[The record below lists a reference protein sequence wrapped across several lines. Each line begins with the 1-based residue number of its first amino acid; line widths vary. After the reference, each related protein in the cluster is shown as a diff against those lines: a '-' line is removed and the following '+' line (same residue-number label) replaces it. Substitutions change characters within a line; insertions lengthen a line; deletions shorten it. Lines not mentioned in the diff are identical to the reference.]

1 MEPAS
6 ASRGRVLTCN
16 YKKACRISD
25 GRWRG
30 STVRYLHIQIVML
43 LPTPNSVS
51 LDRIMSAYTDDRIF
65 SVELVGAVRRITV
78 LSLDT
83 DIIEQVLRQGSFINR
98 MHKIGWTEPSYFNK
112 ASAKVSLQQCVAR
125 YHGYG
130 FFLFLLEMRTMVL
143 YLASLISW
151 PHLRNCF
158 WYQHQIL
165 T

>member
-1 MEPAS
+1 M
-6 ASRGRVLTCN
+6 
-16 YKKACRISD
+16 
-25 GRWRG
+25 
-30 STVRYLHIQIVML
+30 RYLHIQIVML

-112 ASAKVSLQQCVAR
+112 ASAKVSLQQCYESLNGNLRLVLLTR
-125 YHGYG
+125 VSINFYHPKASTGNCVNA
-130 FFLFLLEMRTMVL
+130 FLLTVRL
-143 YLASLISW
+143 
-151 PHLRNCF
+151 CF
-158 WYQHQIL
+158 VVFIN
-165 T
+165 